1 MIFGG
6 DGIADESFADAFSD
20 ISVMDGIT
28 VTKPGAGEDSALGAM
43 FDMFYS
49 GAAAAAGYEG
59 GIYTREVFDAVAII
73 GLAQATALRTPVDDG
88 VKDMLGLAVA
98 GPSAPQ
104 AGAAGTHAF
113 DANGDVAGNG
123 FDVCTFWLHDHDGEM
138 HAELECHSSWGLFEG
153 LVNDGIPMA
162 DEGDECPFDDEE
174 WCETNMEVCVGENPN
189 GSACGEAFSAQ
200 CDEAGNEDNEE
211 CAETKAWCEA
221 GSSEDEPWDEWE
233 TAFCGAITAEEEVV
247 EEEEEVVEEEEET
260 TTNETVTED
269 EIEEAADEVP
279 GFGLISAVA
288 AIGAVLLLRRRL

>member
-1 MIFGG
+1 
-6 DGIADESFADAFSD
+6 
-20 ISVMDGIT
+20 
-28 VTKPGAGEDSALGAM
+28 
-43 FDMFYS
+43 
-49 GAAAAAGYEG
+49 
-59 GIYTREVFDAVAII
+59 
-73 GLAQATALRTPVDDG
+73 
-88 VKDMLGLAVA
+88 
-98 GPSAPQ
+98 
-104 AGAAGTHAF
+104 
-113 DANGDVAGNG
+113 
-123 FDVCTFWLHDHDGEM
+123 M
-138 HAELECHSSWGLFEG
+138 HVELDCHSSWGLFEG

-162 DEGDECPFDDEE
+162 DEGDECPFDDQE

-211 CAETKAWCEA
+211 CTETKAWCEA

-247 EEEEEVVEEEEET
+247 EEEVVVEEEEAT